1 MAVKEVKKEHP
12 DTSTQRYLPFSEIRE
27 NVIIMKD

>member
-1 MAVKEVKKEHP
+1 MAVKTNKKDNS
-12 DTSTQRYLPFSEIRE
+12 DTSTQRYLPFSSIKE